1 MQYIYV
7 QKPKAARAM
16 DRDSRRVPAAVP
28 PARDA
33 SDDQFTFLTKGTR
46 EME

>member
-1 MQYIYV
+1 MSK
-7 QKPKAARAM
+7 KPKAARAM